1 MTQPS
6 VEPIRILHLEDDPHD
21 SELLSA
27 ILADENI
34 PSEVHRVD
42 SRNDFEAAL
51 ADRRWSL
58 VVSDYSLPSFDGLRA
73 LSLTRER
80 LGDVPFILFSGTI
93 GEETAIECLKR
104 GANDYVLKQRP
115 ARLVAAVRSVFYAAG
130 ERERRKQF
138 EQELQRSAVREK
150 ELEARFLRMQRMESI
165 GALVSGIAHDLN
177 NALVPILM
185 GCGFLRSESLNDEAQ
200 QILSTMESSARRGAD
215 MLRHVLA
222 FARGV
227 ESKKSPVQL
236 KLLLRDMEKIARD
249 AFPKNILARAELA
262 PDLWPVLGFATQ
274 LYQVLMN
281 LCINARDAMP
291 NGGQLSLRAENVRLD
306 ENAPKLHPDAK
317 AGAHLM
323 LAVSDTGVGMAPEI
337 IDRIFQPF
345 FTTKELRGGTG
356 LGLST
361 SLDIVKNHGGFIT
374 VKSHLGQGSQ
384 FTVYLPALT
393 TPVASDS
400 ELELSRLP
408 SGNGEMILLVD
419 DEVSI
424 CEITKAALE
433 NYGYRMLVANSGP
446 EAVTL
451 CAEKQNDIKL
461 VITDTSMPFMDG
473 NATSIALKKIKP
485 ALKIIMASDDGPS
498 ASKRTQPEAEHRCLH
513 AQAVHRGKT
522 ADHCARSAAA
532 EVTLPNLTGENRGNG
547 GPQFS
552 T

>member
-1 MTQPS
+1 MTQPPS
-6 VEPIRILHLEDDPHD
+6 TEPIRILHLEDDPND
-21 SELLSA
+21 SELLIM

-34 PSEVHRVD
+34 PSQVHRVET
-42 SRNDFEAAL
+42 RKDFESAL
-51 ADRRWSL
+51 EKQSWSL
-58 VVSDYSLPSFDGLRA
+58 VISDYSLPSFDGLKA

-104 GANDYVLKQRP
+104 GATDYVLKQRP
-115 ARLVAAVRSVFYAAG
+115 ARLVAAVRSVFNAAD
-130 ERERRKQF
+130 ERERRKKS
-138 EQELQRSAVREK
+138 EEELQRSAMREK
-150 ELEARFLRMQRMESI
+150 EMEARFLRMQRMESI

-185 GCGFLRSESLNDEAQ
+185 GCGFLRSETLNDEAQ

-227 ESKKSPVQL
+227 ESKKCPVQL
-236 KLLLRDMEKIARD
+236 KLLLREMEKIARD
-249 AFPKNILARAELA
+249 AFPKSIRTRTDLAA
-262 PDLWPVLGFATQ
+262 DLWPVSGFATQ

-291 NGGQLSLRAENVRLD
+291 NGGQLTLRAENIQLD
-306 ENAPKLHPDAK
+306 QNTSQIHPDAK
-317 AGAHLM
+317 AGAYL
-323 LAVSDTGVGMAPEI
+323 LLTVSDTGEGMAPEI
-337 IDRIFQPF
+337 IEKIFQPF

-361 SLDIVKNHGGFIT
+361 SLDIVKDHGGFIT
-374 VKSHLGQGSQ
+374 VKSQPAQGSQ
-384 FTVYLPALT
+384 FSVYLPALT
-393 TPVASDS
+393 TPVT
-400 ELELSRLP
+400 EGETELSRLP

-433 NYGYRMLVANSGP
+433 NYGYRVLVANSGP

-451 CAEKQNDIKL
+451 YAEKRNEVKL
-461 VITDTSMPFMDG
+461 VITDTGMPFMDG
-473 NATSIALKKIKP
+473 NATSIALKKINP
-485 ALKIIMASDDGPS
+485 ALKIVMASGGAPD
-498 ASKRTQPEAEHRCLH
+498 KN
-513 AQAVHRGKT
+513 VK
-522 ADHCARSAAA
+522 
-532 EVTLPNLTGENRGNG
+532 EVTDVDIAAFAPKPYTVEKLLTIVHEVLER
-547 GPQFS
+547 
-552 T
+552 

>member
-1 MTQPS
+1 MTQVTAPG
-6 VEPIRILHLEDDPHD
+6 PIRILHLEDDPND
-21 SELLSA
+21 SELLTM

-34 PSEVHRVD
+34 PSEIHRVGT
-42 SRNDFEAAL
+42 RKDFESAL
-51 ADRRWSL
+51 GNQSWSL
-58 VVSDYSLPSFDGLRA
+58 VISDYSLPSFDGLKA

-104 GANDYVLKQRP
+104 GATDYVLKQRP
-115 ARLVAAVRSVFYAAG
+115 ARLVAAVRSVFSAAD
-130 ERERRKQF
+130 ERERRKKS
-138 EQELQRSAVREK
+138 EEELQRSALREK
-150 ELEARFLRMQRMESI
+150 DMEARFLRMQRMESI

-200 QILSTMESSARRGAD
+200 QILTTMETSARRGAD

-236 KLLLRDMEKIARD
+236 KLLLREMEKNARD
-249 AFPKNILARAELA
+249 AFPKNIRVRTDFTN
-262 PDLWPVLGFATQ
+262 DLWPVSGFATQ

-291 NGGQLSLRAENVRLD
+291 NGGQLTLRAENVQLD
-306 ENAPKLHPDAK
+306 QNAAQLHPDARP
-317 AGAHLM
+317 GAYLQ
-323 LAVSDTGVGMAPEI
+323 LTISDTGQGMSPDI
-337 IDRIFQPF
+337 IERIFQPF

-361 SLDIVKNHGGFIT
+361 SLDIVKDHSGFIT
-374 VKSHLGQGSQ
+374 VKSQPGQGSQ
-384 FTVYLPALT
+384 FSVFLPALT
-393 TPVASDS
+393 TPVNS
-400 ELELSRLP
+400 EPEPELSRLP
-408 SGNGEMILLVD
+408 SGNGEMILLID

-433 NYGYRMLVANSGP
+433 NYGYRVLVANSGP

-451 CAEKQNDIKL
+451 CAEKRGDIKL
-461 VITDTSMPFMDG
+461 VITDTGMPFMDG
-473 NATSIALKKIKP
+473 HATSIALKKINP
-485 ALKIIMASDDGPS
+485 ALKIIMASGGAPE
-498 ASKRTQPEAEHRCLH
+498 KNVTPTRTDVEIAAFAPKPYTVEKLLTV
-513 AQAVHRGKT
+513 VH
-522 ADHCARSAAA
+522 
-532 EVTLPNLTGENRGNG
+532 EVL
-547 GPQFS
+547 QQKS
-552 T
+552 